1 MKQETEV
8 REMLKIGISLVI
20 TTLVV
25 KYLKYKIGN
34 LAILLYLAEHNIRL
48 PNDAEI
54 QKYTEKVVKKLFYIP
69 S

>member
-1 MKQETEV
+1 
-8 REMLKIGISLVI
+8 MLKIGIVSLVI

-34 LAILLYLAEHNIRL
+34 LAILLYLAENNIKL

-54 QKYTEKVVKKLFYIP
+54 QKYTKKVVKKIFHI
-69 S
+69 